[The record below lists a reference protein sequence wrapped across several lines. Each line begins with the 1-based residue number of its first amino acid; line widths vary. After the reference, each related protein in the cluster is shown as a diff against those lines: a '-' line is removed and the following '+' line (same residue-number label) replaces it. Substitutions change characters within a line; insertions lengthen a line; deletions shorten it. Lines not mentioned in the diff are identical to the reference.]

1 MQDAL
6 RTYDRIAPL
15 YDVMDGPYELLW
27 KRRLRAEVFRG
38 LSGKIL
44 DAGAGTGCNIVAY
57 PRTAEVTAVD
67 GSDAMLERARIRARS
82 LGRDVA
88 FARMDLTALAYP
100 DDSFDAVVATF
111 VFMCIPPEHHLAA
124 LSELARICAPGGEI
138 RLLDYC
144 MSRKPLVRLGMR
156 AMTPWLKYVFAARY
170 ESTTES
176 LFEQAGLVPVETRLM
191 VGDIVKL
198 VRLRRA

>member
-27 KRRLRAEVFRG
+27 KRRLRADVFRG

-57 PRTAEVTAVD
+57 PPAARVTAVD
-67 GSDAMLERARIRARS
+67 GSDAMLARARIRARS
-82 LGRDVA
+82 LEREME
-88 FARMDLTALAYP
+88 FARMDLTALAFP
-100 DDSFDAVVATF
+100 DGHFDAVVATF

-124 LSELARICAPGGEI
+124 LSELARVCAPDGEI

-144 MSRKPLVRLGMR
+144 LSRKPLVRFGMR

-176 LFEQAGLVPVETRLM
+176 LFEQAGLVTVETRLV

-198 VRLRRA
+198 VRLKRA

>member
-27 KRRLRAEVFRG
+27 KRRLRTEVFHG
-38 LSGKIL
+38 LSGAIL

-57 PRTAEVTAVD
+57 PSAARVTAVD
-67 GSDAMLERARIRARS
+67 GSDAMLARAKMRARG
-82 LGRDVA
+82 LGREME
-88 FARMDLTALAYP
+88 FARMDLTKLAFP
-100 DDSFDAVVATF
+100 DASFDAVVATF
-111 VFMCIPPEHHLAA
+111 VFMCIPPDHHLAA
-124 LSELARICAPGGEI
+124 LGELARVCAPDGEI

-170 ESTTES
+170 ESTTDS
-176 LFEQAGLVPVETRLM
+176 LFEQTGLTPVETRLL
-191 VGDIVKL
+191 VGDVVKL
-198 VRLRRA
+198 VRLKRA